1 LHLYAGHPMTANI
14 HAAFAWVAY
23 PAGAMAFVWACSR
36 TVADW
41 RDEHRKKGNR

>member
-1 LHLYAGHPMTANI
+1 MTANI
-14 HAAFAWVAY
+14 HAAVAWVTY
-23 PAGAMAFVWACSR
+23 PAAAMAFVWAVSR